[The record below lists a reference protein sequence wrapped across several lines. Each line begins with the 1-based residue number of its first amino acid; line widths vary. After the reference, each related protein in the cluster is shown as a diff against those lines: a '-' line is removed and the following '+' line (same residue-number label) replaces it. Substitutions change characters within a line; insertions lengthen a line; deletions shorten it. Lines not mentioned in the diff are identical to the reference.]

1 MLERRS
7 FLSGLATLPLI
18 GGSVALIGKPT
29 AAAVHVSEALQLR
42 YLAWLA
48 NEHAACAYELC
59 PPRWTHN
66 RLRPEGWHGLRANV
80 PMLWFPE
87 APDVE
92 AIVTATPA
100 STRAAVVLS
109 AAGVGIP

>member
-29 AAAVHVSEALQLR
+29 AAAVHVDAGLTMR

-48 NEHAACAYELC
+48 NEHAAILSEVSPIYLC
-59 PPRWTHN
+59 ST
-66 RLRPEGWHGLRANV
+66 RLEPTSWREKRVLYPL
-80 PMLWFPE
+80 LWFPD

-92 AIVTATPA
+92 AHVTAQPA
-100 STRAAVVLS
+100 SSRAAVVLS
-109 AAGVGIP
+109 AAGVPLL